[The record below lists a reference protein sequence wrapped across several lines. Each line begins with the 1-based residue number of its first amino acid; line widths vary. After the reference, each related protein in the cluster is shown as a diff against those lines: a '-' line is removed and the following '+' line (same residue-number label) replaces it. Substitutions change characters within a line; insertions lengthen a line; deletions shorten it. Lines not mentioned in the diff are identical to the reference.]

1 MLDFKFDP
9 KATYLIACTYG
20 PDSMA
25 LLDMVQKKGGKP
37 IVCCINYHLFATS
50 NEDAASLAD
59 YCKKAGLEME
69 YLDCDTLP
77 EESKQKEGT
86 DFKLWARKIRYAF
99 FQEQYAKHHASGLF
113 VAHQQD
119 DVIESYLM
127 EKEGMEKSGG
137 YALSPMQEVAG
148 MMVIRP
154 LLHFT
159 HQDLLEYNEEN
170 HVPYSSNSEK
180 AESEFIRS
188 EIRKRI
194 ARLNEVERAQI
205 LDEMI
210 AKKSN
215 LILLRNEIKQRI
227 DDGEEL
233 EIRALLAL
241 PRDEFVAT
249 LASFV
254 ARADA
259 SIVLS
264 AKDVEELRAFMLSP
278 KPNGAYHL
286 KGDAYLLKEYD
297 IVLLGHNPSLL
308 PYTYTL
314 EKPGKLSTEQFDLDF
329 SMGAED
335 RGITEADYPL
345 TIRTALPQDSYVAH
359 GYLQNVRKAYSMWKM
374 PTAIREIWPVFI
386 NKDGKIIYVPR
397 FAMDFREYHTSVLHL
412 HLPEETK

>member
-69 YLDCDTLP
+69 YLDCDALP

-194 ARLNEVERAQI
+194 ARLNEVERA
-205 LDEMI
+205 
-210 AKKSN
+210 
-215 LILLRNEIKQRI
+215 
-227 DDGEEL
+227 
-233 EIRALLAL
+233 
-241 PRDEFVAT
+241 
-249 LASFV
+249 
-254 ARADA
+254 
-259 SIVLS
+259 
-264 AKDVEELRAFMLSP
+264 
-278 KPNGAYHL
+278 
-286 KGDAYLLKEYD
+286 
-297 IVLLGHNPSLL
+297 
-308 PYTYTL
+308 
-314 EKPGKLSTEQFDLDF
+314 
-329 SMGAED
+329 
-335 RGITEADYPL
+335 
-345 TIRTALPQDSYVAH
+345 
-359 GYLQNVRKAYSMWKM
+359 
-374 PTAIREIWPVFI
+374 
-386 NKDGKIIYVPR
+386 
-397 FAMDFREYHTSVLHL
+397 
-412 HLPEETK
+412 